1 MGSGARHRHAARE
14 GSGMGDLKMADLM
27 QVVLFMLAGTFLY
40 GLVGYL
46 FRDQITRMKSHA
58 ASRAAEK

>member
-1 MGSGARHRHAARE
+1 
-14 GSGMGDLKMADLM
+14 MGDLKMADIV

-40 GLVGYL
+40 GLVGFL
-46 FRDQITRMKSHA
+46 FRDQITRMRSHA